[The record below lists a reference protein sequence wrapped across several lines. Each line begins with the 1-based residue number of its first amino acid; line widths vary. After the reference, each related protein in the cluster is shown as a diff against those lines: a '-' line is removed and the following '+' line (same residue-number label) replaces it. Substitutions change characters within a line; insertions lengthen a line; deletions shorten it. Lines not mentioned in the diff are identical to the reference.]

1 MKIICCFILCLDLGI
16 GSCMIG
22 GLYTYTYQPDI
33 SIYED
38 SLIGW

>member
-1 MKIICCFILCLDLGI
+1 MKIICCFIVYGLGTV
-16 GSCMIG
+16 SCMIG

-33 SIYED
+33 SIYEN